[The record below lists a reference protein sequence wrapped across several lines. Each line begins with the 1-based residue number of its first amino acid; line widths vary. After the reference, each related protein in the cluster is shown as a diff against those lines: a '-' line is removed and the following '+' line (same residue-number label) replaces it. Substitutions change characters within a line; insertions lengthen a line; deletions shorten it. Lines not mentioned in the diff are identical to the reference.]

1 MGFWL
6 KLSTAIDR
14 VNQLFGKLASIMI
27 LLSCVVSATN
37 ALLRYGLDVSNNWPL
52 ELQWYLFAA
61 AVMLGASYTLKRNEH
76 VRVDLVYSQLSD
88 RGRVW
93 IDIFGLVLFLLPACL
108 LFAWLSWTTL
118 FYPSWLVSEHSLNSG
133 GLPRYP
139 IKFIVPLGFFMLS
152 LQGFSEIIKRI
163 GMLQGND
170 VLPADDLH
178 YEKPWQ

>member
-1 MGFWL
+1 MGFWE
-6 KLSTAIDR
+6 KLSEGIDR

-37 ALLRYGLDVSNNWPL
+37 AVLRYGLDMSNNWPL
-52 ELQWYLFAA
+52 ELQWYFFAA

-76 VRVDLVYSQLSD
+76 VRVDLIYAYVSD
-88 RGRVW
+88 RTRIW
-93 IDIFGLVLFLLPACL
+93 IDLFGLILFLMPACL

-118 FYPSWLVSEHSLNSG
+118 FYPSWLVSEHSLNAG

-139 IKFIVPLGFFMLS
+139 IKFIVPFGFFMLS
-152 LQGFSEIIKRI
+152 LQGLSEIIKRI
-163 GMLQGND
+163 GMLKGRYI
-170 VLPADDLH
+170 LPAADLN